1 MSSSSDSG
9 SDVNTA
15 ISGVKNAAKDL
26 KLKLSSF
33 ISQTNNVTLVHMIGC
48 TLIIF
53 IAGCIAYYMYYK
65 ITLLPKSC
73 KRLNGKKAAA
83 LNSGWIT
90 SASADPTSK
99 YLLRDYYVKSAYN
112 CCSTGN
118 FSNDYVNVCALQHAI
133 KMGCRCLD
141 FEIYGYNGQPI
152 ISTSLSDDK
161 CIKETYNSVSFDDA
175 MSIVATSAFS
185 PSSNVCPNPSDP
197 LLLLFRLKTNDVDVL
212 NNMADIIK
220 SNLNDRLIPEY
231 NHEFGG
237 KNICAEPIG
246 KFSGKVVIIV
256 ESIPLLYQP
265 GAERMYEITN
275 LTNNAFLRILKVFDV
290 LNGPNITELTTF
302 NKQYMTI
309 VIPDYSMSAE
319 NYDPM
324 PPSLA
329 GCQCMAMS
337 CQLLRDGNLAVYNE
351 WFEAGPMKSAFLLK
365 PENLMFTPQTI
376 PVPTPQNPQL
386 SFASRPLQS
395 DMYSFSI

>member
-1 MSSSSDSG
+1 MSAVSDTISSVTDS
-9 SDVNTA
+9 A
-15 ISGVKNAAKDL
+15 KNL
-26 KLKLSSF
+26 KLQLASYV
-33 ISQTNNVTLVHMIGC
+33 SQTNSTTLIHIIGSTLV
-48 TLIIF
+48 IF
-53 IAGCIAYYMYYK
+53 IAGCIAYYVYYK
-65 ITLLPKSC
+65 VTLLPKSC
-73 KRLNGKKAAA
+73 KRLNVKKPAA
-83 LNSGWIT
+83 LNSSWIT
-90 SASADPTSK
+90 SNSADPTSK
-99 YLLRDYYVKSAYN
+99 YLLRDYYVKTAYN

-118 FSNDYVNVCALQHAI
+118 FSNDYVNVCALNHAI

-141 FEIYGYNGQPI
+141 FEIYGYKGQPI
-152 ISTSLSDDK
+152 VSTSLSDDK
-161 CIKETYNSVSFDDA
+161 CIKETYNSVSFDEA
-175 MSIVATSAFS
+175 MSAVATSAFS
-185 PSSNVCPNPSDP
+185 PSSNVCPNPGDP
-197 LLLLFRLKTNDVDVL
+197 LLLLFRIKTNDVSVL
-212 NNMADIIK
+212 NSMADSIK
-220 SNLNDRLIPEY
+220 SNLNNYLLPAY

-237 KNICAEPIG
+237 KNICAEPISN
-246 KFSGKVVIIV
+246 FAGKVVIIV

-309 VIPDYSMSAE
+309 VLPDYSMSAE

-329 GCQCMAMS
+329 GCQCMALS
-337 CQLLRDGNLAVYNE
+337 FQLLRDGNLAVYNE

-365 PENLMFTPQTI
+365 PTELMFTPQTI

>member
-1 MSSSSDSG
+1 MSAVSDTISSVTNS
-9 SDVNTA
+9 
-15 ISGVKNAAKDL
+15 AKDL
-26 KLKLSSF
+26 KLQLASYV
-33 ISQTNNVTLVHMIGC
+33 SQTNSTTLIHIIGT

-53 IAGCIAYYMYYK
+53 IAGCIAYYVYYK

-73 KRLNGKKAAA
+73 KRLNVKKPAA
-83 LNSGWIT
+83 LNSSWIT

-99 YLLRDYYVKSAYN
+99 YLLRDYYVKTAYN

-118 FSNDYVNVCALQHAI
+118 FSNDYVNVCALNHAI

-141 FEIYGYNGQPI
+141 FEIYGYKGQPI
-152 ISTSLSDDK
+152 VSTSLSDDK

-175 MSIVATSAFS
+175 MSAVATSAFS
-185 PSSNVCPNPSDP
+185 PSSNVCPNPGDP
-197 LLLLFRLKTNDVDVL
+197 LLLLFRIKTNDVNVL
-212 NNMADIIK
+212 NSMADSIK
-220 SNLNDRLIPEY
+220 SNLNNYLLPAY

-246 KFSGKVVIIV
+246 NFAGKVVIIV

-275 LTNNAFLRILKVFDV
+275 LTSNAFLRILKVFDV

-309 VIPDYSMSAE
+309 VLPDYSMSAE

-329 GCQCMAMS
+329 GCQCMALS
-337 CQLLRDGNLAVYNE
+337 FQLLRDGNLAVYNE

-365 PENLMFTPQTI
+365 PADLMFTPQTI
-376 PVPTPQNPQL
+376 PVPTPQNPEL

-395 DMYSFSI
+395 NMYSFSI

>member
-1 MSSSSDSG
+1 MSAVSDTISSVTDS
-9 SDVNTA
+9 A
-15 ISGVKNAAKDL
+15 KNL
-26 KLKLSSF
+26 KLQLASYV
-33 ISQTNNVTLVHMIGC
+33 SQTNSTTLIHIIGSTLV
-48 TLIIF
+48 IF
-53 IAGCIAYYMYYK
+53 IAGCIAYYVYYK
-65 ITLLPKSC
+65 VTLLPKSC
-73 KRLNGKKAAA
+73 KRLNVKKPAA
-83 LNSGWIT
+83 LNSSWIT

-99 YLLRDYYVKSAYN
+99 YLLRDYYVKTAYN

-118 FSNDYVNVCALQHAI
+118 FSNDYVNVCALNHAI

-141 FEIYGYNGQPI
+141 FEIYGYKGQPI
-152 ISTSLSDDK
+152 VSTSLSDDK
-161 CIKETYNSVSFDDA
+161 CIKETYNSVSFDEA
-175 MSIVATSAFS
+175 MSAVATSAFS
-185 PSSNVCPNPSDP
+185 PSSNVCPNPGDP
-197 LLLLFRLKTNDVDVL
+197 LLLLFRIKTNDVNVL
-212 NNMADIIK
+212 NSMADSIK
-220 SNLNDRLIPEY
+220 SNLNSYLLPAY

-237 KNICAEPIG
+237 KNICAEPISN
-246 KFSGKVVIIV
+246 FAGKVVIIV

-309 VIPDYSMSAE
+309 VLPDYSMSAE

-329 GCQCMAMS
+329 GCQCMALS
-337 CQLLRDGNLAVYNE
+337 FQLLRDGNLAVYNE

-365 PENLMFTPQTI
+365 PAELMFTPQTI

>member
-1 MSSSSDSG
+1 MSAVSDTISSVTNS
-9 SDVNTA
+9 
-15 ISGVKNAAKDL
+15 AKDL
-26 KLKLSSF
+26 KLQLASYV
-33 ISQTNNVTLVHMIGC
+33 SQTNSTTLIHIIGSTLV
-48 TLIIF
+48 IF
-53 IAGCIAYYMYYK
+53 IAGCIAYYVYYK
-65 ITLLPKSC
+65 VTLLQKSC
-73 KRLNGKKAAA
+73 KRLNVKKPAA
-83 LNSGWIT
+83 LNSSWIT

-99 YLLRDYYVKSAYN
+99 YLLRDYYVKTAYN

-118 FSNDYVNVCALQHAI
+118 FSNDYVNVCALNHAI

-141 FEIYGYNGQPI
+141 FEIYGYKGQPI
-152 ISTSLSDDK
+152 VSTSLSDDK
-161 CIKETYNSVSFDDA
+161 CIKETYNSVSFDEA
-175 MSIVATSAFS
+175 MSAVATSAFS
-185 PSSNVCPNPSDP
+185 PSSNVCPNPGDP
-197 LLLLFRLKTNDVDVL
+197 LLLLFRIKTNDVNVL
-212 NNMADIIK
+212 NSMADSIK
-220 SNLNDRLIPEY
+220 SNLNNYLLPAY

-237 KNICAEPIG
+237 KNICAEPISN
-246 KFSGKVVIIV
+246 FAGKVVIIV
-256 ESIPLLYQP
+256 ESNPLLYQP

-309 VIPDYSMSAE
+309 VLPDYSMSAE

-329 GCQCMAMS
+329 GCQCMALS
-337 CQLLRDGNLAVYNE
+337 FQLLRDGNLAVYNE

-365 PENLMFTPQTI
+365 PAELMFTPQTI

>member
-1 MSSSSDSG
+1 MSAVSDTISSVTNS
-9 SDVNTA
+9 
-15 ISGVKNAAKDL
+15 AKDL
-26 KLKLSSF
+26 KLQLASYV
-33 ISQTNNVTLVHMIGC
+33 SQTNSTTLIHIIGSTLV
-48 TLIIF
+48 IF
-53 IAGCIAYYMYYK
+53 IAGCIAYYVYYK
-65 ITLLPKSC
+65 VTLLPKSC
-73 KRLNGKKAAA
+73 KRLNVKKPAA
-83 LNSGWIT
+83 LNSSWIT

-99 YLLRDYYVKSAYN
+99 YLLRDYYVKTAYN

-118 FSNDYVNVCALQHAI
+118 FSNDYVNVCALNHAI

-141 FEIYGYNGQPI
+141 FEIYGYKGQPI
-152 ISTSLSDDK
+152 VSTSLSDDK
-161 CIKETYNSVSFDDA
+161 CIKETYNSVSFDEA
-175 MSIVATSAFS
+175 MSAVATSAFS
-185 PSSNVCPNPSDP
+185 PSSNVCPNPGDP
-197 LLLLFRLKTNDVDVL
+197 LLLLFRIKTNDVNVL
-212 NNMADIIK
+212 NSMADSIK
-220 SNLNDRLIPEY
+220 SNLNNYLLPAY

-237 KNICAEPIG
+237 KNICAEPISN
-246 KFSGKVVIIV
+246 FAGKVVIIV

-309 VIPDYSMSAE
+309 VLPDYSMSAE

-329 GCQCMAMS
+329 GCQCMALS
-337 CQLLRDGNLAVYNE
+337 FQLLRDGNLAVYNE

-365 PENLMFTPQTI
+365 PAELMFTPQTI